1 MGRAGKLVAG
11 AIVGGLA
18 LALALLAAVDPPA
31 PRASAPTEISGADA
45 RPELGETL
53 RHCRTVTIADPE
65 CEAAW
70 EAKRRHFFGQ
80 ERQEK

>member
-11 AIVGGLA
+11 AAVGGMA

-31 PRASAPTEISGADA
+31 SRASAPPLISGADA
-45 RPELGETL
+45 PPELGETL
-53 RHCRTVTIADPE
+53 RRCRTVTVADAA

-70 EAKRRHFFGQ
+70 EARRRHFFGRK
-80 ERQEK
+80 EDMR